1 MRPLQHDAAQVRS
14 AVRLPPGDRLWT
26 PMYVMPASVRSS
38 TRLVLSWVRAILVD
52 LWVQADLVALA
63 PHCEKPM
70 LHSTRTAQHGVVRA
84 AQHTNTAHRQSTL
97 RQHSKC

>member
-1 MRPLQHDAAQVRS
+1 
-14 AVRLPPGDRLWT
+14 
-26 PMYVMPASVRSS
+26 MYVMPASVRSS

-70 LHSTRTAQHGVVRA
+70 LHSTRTAQHGLV
-84 AQHTNTAHRQSTL
+84 
-97 RQHSKC
+97 